1 MLNFTGMKTLFT
13 VIILLFSLSAISQ
26 VAETFMIHFDFDK
39 YNINTVAKKT
49 LDSFLQS
56 KPVSSIQKIQLYG
69 HCDAIGNHVYNDRLS
84 INRVNAIKEF
94 LSRNNIPENVFD
106 TLTGFGKRV
115 PLNSN
120 SGEYERLLNRRV
132 EVIIQRKEKLERYP
146 EEIKKDIP
154 AKPEQTLTEKIND
167 STTKPGTNIILK
179 NMNFY
184 GGRHI
189 LLPQSVPTLTEL
201 LNVLKENPTLEIE
214 IQGHICCTPGPEDG
228 LDIDTN
234 TPYLSV
240 NRARAIY
247 EHLLSEGIEKQ
258 RLSYRG
264 FGHRRPLVY
273 PEHTEERRT
282 TNRRVE
288 IKIIKK

>member
-1 MLNFTGMKTLFT
+1 MKTLF
-13 VIILLFSLSAISQ
+13 VIIFIALGSATNAQTVEKFI
-26 VAETFMIHFDFDK
+26 INFDFDK
-39 YNINTVAKKT
+39 YAITPEAKQR
-49 LDSFLQS
+49 LDSFIQTT
-56 KPVSSIQKIQLYG
+56 PASSIQTIRLYG
-69 HCDAIGNHVYNDRLS
+69 HCDSVGNHAYNDRLS
-84 INRVNAIKEF
+84 VNRVNAVKNY
-94 LSRNNIPENVFD
+94 LSQNIPVNVFD
-106 TLTGFGKRV
+106 GAEGFGKRR
-115 PLNSN
+115 PLNNN
-120 SGEYERLLNRRV
+120 SGDHERFLNRRV
-132 EVIIQRKEKLERYP
+132 EIIIQRKTDAEVAQQQPVTEVP
-146 EEIKKDIP
+146 GKKD
-154 AKPEQTLTEKIND
+154 QTLAEKIKD
-167 STTKPGTNIILK
+167 TTTKTGTNIILK

-214 IQGHICCTPGPEDG
+214 IQGHICCTFGPEDG
-228 LDIDTN
+228 MDIDTN
-234 TPYLSV
+234 TPNLSV

-247 EHLLSEGIEKQ
+247 EYLISNGIDRN

-273 PEHTEERRT
+273 PEDTEERRT

>member
-1 MLNFTGMKTLFT
+1 MKTFLAIIFIIIGFSATSQT
-13 VIILLFSLSAISQ
+13 VEKFIIN
-26 VAETFMIHFDFDK
+26 FDFDK
-39 YNINTVAKKT
+39 YDITSQAKQR
-49 LDSFLQS
+49 LDSF
-56 KPVSSIQKIQLYG
+56 IQTTPGSLIQTIRLYG
-69 HCDAIGNHVYNDRLS
+69 HCDSVGNHAYNDKLS
-84 INRVNAIKEF
+84 ERRVNATKQY
-94 LSRNNIPENVFD
+94 LLGNNIAENVFAD
-106 TLTGFGKRV
+106 LKGFGKHQ
-115 PLNSN
+115 PINTNS
-120 SGEYERLLNRRV
+120 SEEERFMNRRV
-132 EVIIQRKEKLERYP
+132 EIVIQRKTELESVP
-146 EEIKKDIP
+146 HDVKPDPDIKQ
-154 AKPEQTLTEKIND
+154 EQTLTEKIKD
-167 STTKPGTNIILK
+167 TTTKTGTNIILK

-234 TPYLSV
+234 TPNLSV

-247 EHLLSEGIEKQ
+247 DHLISHGISPQ

-273 PEHTEERRT
+273 PEDTEERRT

-288 IKIIKK
+288 IRIIKK

>member
-1 MLNFTGMKTLFT
+1 MKTFLAIIFITLGSAVNAQT
-13 VIILLFSLSAISQ
+13 VDKFIIN
-26 VAETFMIHFDFDK
+26 FDFDK
-39 YNINTVAKKT
+39 YDITPQAKQR
-49 LDSFLQS
+49 LDSFIHTT
-56 KPVSSIQKIQLYG
+56 PAASIQKIGLYG
-69 HCDAIGNHVYNDRLS
+69 HCDAIGSNAYNDRLS
-84 INRVNAIKEF
+84 VKRVNAVKNY
-94 LSRNNIPENVFD
+94 LAQNIPENVFD
-106 TLTGFGKRV
+106 DLEGFGKRR
-115 PLNSN
+115 PLNNN
-120 SGEYERLLNRRV
+120 SGDQERFLNRRV
-132 EVIIQRKEKLERYP
+132 EITIQKKEGSIPVAKIET
-146 EEIKKDIP
+146 KKETP
-154 AKPEQTLTEKIND
+154 TKQQPSLTEIIKD
-167 STTKPGTNIILK
+167 TTTKTGSNIILK

-189 LLPQSVPTLTEL
+189 LLPQSVPTAIEL

-234 TPYLSV
+234 TPNLSV

-247 EHLLSEGIEKQ
+247 EYLISNGISAQ
-258 RLSYRG
+258 RLSYKG

-273 PEHTEERRT
+273 PEDTEEKRT